1 MVYDLNETLSQI
13 RSQRR
18 AEVQEQMRLL
28 DEQILALTHQTDRV
42 GATREILGQMDA
54 TLLRMAMLAR
64 EAAARQPVR
73 PGLLQEF
80 EDCRQRVA
88 ALAEQAK
95 HLGLDLSQ
103 NPAGTIQAMMES
115 LEP

>member
-1 MVYDLNETLSQI
+1 MVYDLNEKLSQI

-28 DEQILALTHQTDRV
+28 DERILALTHQQDKV
-42 GATREILGQMDA
+42 GATREVLEQMEA
-54 TLLRMAMLAR
+54 ILLRMGMLAR
-64 EAAARQPVR
+64 EAAAKQPPR

-95 HLGLDLSQ
+95 HLGLDLTQ
-103 NPAGTIQAMMES
+103 NPAGTIQAMIKS